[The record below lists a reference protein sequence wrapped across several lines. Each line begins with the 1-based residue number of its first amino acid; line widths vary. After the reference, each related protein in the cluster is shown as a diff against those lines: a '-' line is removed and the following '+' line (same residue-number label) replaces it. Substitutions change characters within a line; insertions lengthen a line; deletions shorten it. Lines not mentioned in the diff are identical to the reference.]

1 MKTLSEVK
9 KELDEL
15 DNTEMTSAQKEAI
28 TQNRNEYQAERAE
41 LAQKYMLKEL
51 AIFKNQKLKLKI

>member
-1 MKTLSEVK
+1 MKTLSEIK
-9 KELDEL
+9 KEIDKFEGA
-15 DNTEMTSAQKEAI
+15 EMTSAQKEAI